1 MIPFEKYHGTG
12 NDFILIPPQP
22 HDARDL
28 ARKLCDRHFGIGA
41 DGLMIPHPSKVADI
55 RMEYINSDGTPA
67 PMCGNGLRCFV
78 KYCLSH
84 GLLPKGPVTVE
95 TLAGIID
102 VDAQEDIISLNLNKP
117 QFELSEEYV
126 IDNESVVI
134 DGIVM
139 HTLFLGTLHAI
150 VIIDDS
156 MDVYA
161 LGEKLSYHPRFP
173 QAINVNFVEVID
185 RTTIKVK
192 THERGAGWT
201 LSCGTGSAASAL
213 ITHRLNLTE
222 ADVTVKVQ
230 GGQLNVHVSEDV
242 ILSGPAVKIATGVA
256 QGDWL

>member
-22 HDARDL
+22 QDARQL

-41 DGLMIPHPSKVADI
+41 DGLMIPHPSDIADI
-55 RMEYINSDGTPA
+55 RMEYINRDGTPA

-78 KYCLSH
+78 KYCLAH

-102 VDAQEDIISLNLNKP
+102 VNAQDDIISLNLNKP
-117 QFELSEEYV
+117 QFELSEELV
-126 IDNESVVI
+126 INNESVI
-134 DGIVM
+134 IEGIPM
-139 HTLFLGTLHAI
+139 HTVFLGTLHAI
-150 VIIDDS
+150 VITDET
-156 MDVYA
+156 MDIHR

-173 QAINVNFVEVID
+173 QAINLNFVEVID
-185 RTTIKVK
+185 RTAIKVK

-201 LSCGTGSAASAL
+201 LSCGTGSAASAV
-213 ITHRLNLTE
+213 ITHRLNLTD
-222 ADVTVKVQ
+222 ANVTVKVE
-230 GGQLNVHVSEDV
+230 GGQLNVHIGEDV
-242 ILSGPAVKIATGVA
+242 ILSGPAVKIAAGVA